1 MSESLKKETV
11 GSFLLKVLNGTTIAI
26 VVALIPNAILATFLK
41 PFVANS
47 VFCAELLHIV
57 QVFQFF
63 TPIMAG
69 ALIAQQ
75 FKLSPMHMVIVGGAA
90 YIGSGAWRFVT
101 NVTIADKTANIFQLA
116 GIGDVINT
124 MITAALAVLVLQL
137 IGNRMGSL
145 SIVFLPIIVGTGV
158 GYVGWKILPFV
169 SQITTLIGHGINA
182 FTTLQPILMS
192 ILISMSFAI
201 IIISPIS
208 TVAIGLAI
216 GLTGIGSAAAGMGV
230 AACAAFLVCATL
242 RVNKPGVPIAIAL
255 GAMKMMMPNFLTTPI
270 IGLGAAL
277 TAAISSLSIPLL
289 GMGGTPGSAGFGLVG
304 FVSPLAAL
312 NSSNVGILVIVLTWV
327 VVPFVVGF
335 IIDRLFVDV
344 LHLYKNDIFKSK
356 AN

>member
-1 MSESLKKETV
+1 MSDQLQKESV
-11 GSFLLKVLNGTTIAI
+11 GSFILKVLNGTTVAI

-41 PFVANS
+41 PFVGSS

-63 TPIMAG
+63 TPLMAG
-69 ALIAQQ
+69 VLIANQ
-75 FKLSPMHMVIVGGAA
+75 FKMIPMHAVIVGGAA
-90 YIGSGAWRFVT
+90 FLGSGAWRFVA
-101 NVTIADKTANIFQLA
+101 NATIAEKAVNIFQLA

-124 MITAALAVLVLQL
+124 MITAALAVLALRW
-137 IGNRMGSL
+137 IGNKLGSL
-145 SIVFLPIIVGTGV
+145 SLVFLPIIVGTGV
-158 GYVGWKILPFV
+158 GYIGWKILPFV
-169 SQITTLIGHGINA
+169 AKITYVIGQGINS
-182 FTTLQPILMS
+182 FTTLQPILMTV
-192 ILISMSFAI
+192 LISMSFAL

-242 RVNKPGVPIAIAL
+242 RVNKPGVPVAIAL
-255 GAMKMMMPNFLTTPI
+255 GAMKMMMPNFLTNPI

-277 TAAISSLSIPLL
+277 TAAISSLSIPFL
-289 GMGGTPGSAGFGLVG
+289 GMGGTPASAGFGLVG

-312 NSSNVGILVIVLTWV
+312 NSSNVGILMIVITWV

-335 IIDRLFVDV
+335 LIDRLFVDI
-344 LHLYKNDIFKSK
+344 LHLYKNDIFISK
-356 AN
+356 TN